1 MNLSAAVVKRSS
13 SLVSLLQ
20 PIADGVKLLMKGI
33 IPPTNANKALPRPA
47 TGSRRHAACR
57 EPRCIE
63 RNGHAGEG
71 SLKTLIRLA

>member
-33 IPPTNANKALPRPA
+33 ILPTNANKALYLLAPRRAAAGTPLALNLGVSSA
-47 TGSRRHAACR
+47 TATRAKARLRR
-57 EPRCIE
+57 
-63 RNGHAGEG
+63 
-71 SLKTLIRLA
+71 